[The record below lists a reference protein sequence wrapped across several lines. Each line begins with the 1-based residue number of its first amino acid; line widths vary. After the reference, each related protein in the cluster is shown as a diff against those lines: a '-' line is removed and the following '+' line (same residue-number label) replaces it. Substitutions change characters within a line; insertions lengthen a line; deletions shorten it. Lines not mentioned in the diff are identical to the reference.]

1 MANEKKISL
10 YLRDDNKK
18 EVEILAKKLKR
29 KRNDVINIAI
39 EMYLKENKDV

>member
-39 EMYLKENKDV
+39 EEFLQLNKKK